1 MAVLM
6 KDNIKEIYLQEEDS
20 LNGQMELNILDNGAE
35 AYKMEKEYNL
45 DRENRCEDY
54 GKAGTGFAGSDKIDI
69 FMACCP
75 HFQKLSV
82 FLTINMST
90 LSPFGFPSF
99 ISSGVAA
106 RA

>member
-1 MAVLM
+1 MAVHM
-6 KDNIKEIYLQEEDS
+6 KGNIKEMFPRVEDS
-20 LNGQMELNILDNGAE
+20 LNGQMELNISDSGE
-35 AYKMEKEYNL
+35 EDYKMAREYSSGME
-45 DRENRCEDY
+45 RRCEDY

-90 LSPFGFPSF
+90 LYALGLPFI
-99 ISSGVAA
+99 ISSWVAA

>member
-1 MAVLM
+1 M
-6 KDNIKEIYLQEEDS
+6 KDNIKEMYHQAEDS
-20 LNGQMELNILDNGAE
+20 LNGQMELSILDNGRE
-35 AYKMEKEYNL
+35 GCKMEKEYSWEK
-45 DRENRCEDY
+45 ENKCEDY
-54 GKAGTGFAGSDKIDI
+54 GKAGTGFAGYDKIDI
-69 FMACCP
+69 FMIRCP

-90 LSPFGFPSF
+90 LSPFGLLSF